1 MNSFR
6 SIPSVDYLLN
16 LPVMVALQEQYG
28 HEWCLKAVRKVLEEI
43 RSDIKTTEVPLTD
56 DNIVF
61 QVESLLKFQ
70 SSTSLQAVINAT
82 GVVLHTNLGR
92 APL

>member
-28 HEWCLKAVRKVLEEI
+28 HEWCLKAVRQVLEEI
-43 RSDIKTTEVPLTD
+43 RSDIKAAEVSPTD
-56 DNIVF
+56 ENIVY
-61 QVESLLKFQ
+61 
-70 SSTSLQAVINAT
+70 
-82 GVVLHTNLGR
+82 
-92 APL
+92 